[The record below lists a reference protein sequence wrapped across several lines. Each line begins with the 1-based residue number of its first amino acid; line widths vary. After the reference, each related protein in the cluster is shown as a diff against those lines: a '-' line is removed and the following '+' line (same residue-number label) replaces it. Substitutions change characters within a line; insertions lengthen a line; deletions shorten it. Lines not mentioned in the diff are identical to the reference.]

1 MGTILRRMQKGT
13 RFSRRQPGT
22 VPQRAEPDW
31 EVYRYGMKHFDHVMV
46 QRNLYNTPYYEVARD
61 AVHRQLLYAARTFNP
76 DISTLQNYAIQ
87 SVSLALAH
95 PITTRVL
102 NGFSGIMLTNRPL
115 QRVEN
120 QADPTL
126 TKGTY
131 VWDLDRPAADGDQ
144 PFELTELTAAIK
156 AHLDE
161 YDPRLFVFLS
171 AYACDGLTLK
181 QLGDMNG
188 LTKEGV
194 RQVILKAIRLAHEY
208 LTTKGVTHE

>member
-61 AVHRQLLYAARTFNP
+61 AVHRQLLYAAQTFNP
-76 DISTLQNYAIQ
+76 DISTLKNYAIQ

-95 PITTRVL
+95 PFSGRVL
-102 NGFSGIMLTNRPL
+102 NGFSGIMKTAQPLTRID
-115 QRVEN
+115 N
-120 QADPTL
+120 QAD
-126 TKGTY
+126 GTIPNSLY
-131 VWDLDRPAADGDQ
+131 VWDLDRPETGDQ
-144 PFELTELTAAIK
+144 HFELSELMAAIK

-161 YDPRLFVFLS
+161 HNPRLFAFLS
-171 AYACDGLTLK
+171 AYTCDGLTLQ
-181 QLGDMNG
+181 QLGTRHGM
-188 LTKEGV
+188 TKEGA
-194 RQVILKAIRLAHEY
+194 RQVILKAMRLAHEY
-208 LTTKGVTHE
+208 LTRKGVVQ